1 MKGKKIKNKTI
12 VWLKN
17 LIQITSVMGYLK
29 ERYLAV
35 TSIIEKLNQAKMKN
49 KTAFLFKFL
58 SI

>member
-1 MKGKKIKNKTI
+1 
-12 VWLKN
+12 
-17 LIQITSVMGYLK
+17 MGYLK